1 MKTVFKDEKRKEY
14 LLKSVSRMAL
24 IAGAVLL
31 PLSPAAALAEE
42 TIAAALEEGIVVSA
56 SRTPTAA
63 KEVGSAVTVITAK
76 ELEERQVRATSD
88 ALRTVPGVAVSRSGP
103 LGQITQVRIRGAE
116 SNQTLVVIDGI
127 EMNNPASTSEFY
139 FNNLLTTGIGRIE
152 VLRGPQSALY
162 GSDAIGGVVNIVTK
176 EQEMGFTAATR
187 AELGSFNTTNAE
199 ASLGYGAERF
209 AVTGRIERLL
219 TDGISV
225 ADERAGNWE
234 KDKYANTTAQLK
246 ARFTPIEAL
255 EFNLS
260 GMLIESDSNL
270 DGSAAVVGAVD
281 SGDRSSSTQKYGMAS
296 GKLKLLDGAW
306 DHMLRAAYS
315 SDNTD
320 FKDGASVT
328 NFVSDG
334 TRIKYD
340 YLTNFTFATPDVA
353 NAGHTVSFA
362 AEREKEEMYTWSGF
376 SGPNTVIVVNYGYS
390 GEYRVSLWDS
400 LFLSGSLRYDDNDDL
415 FDDQVT
421 WRGTAAYLFD
431 SSGTRLHS
439 SIGRAVKNPTL
450 FDLYGSTPGFTGN
463 PNLDP
468 EEGLGWDAGIEQSL
482 LEDRLILDVTYFNNR
497 IKNLITGSGNTA
509 VNLPGTSH
517 IDGIEFTASTEPVE
531 NLRLDASYTFTNG
544 KDANGIELPRR
555 ARHIASLTGNYRFD
569 VAGRP
574 ANINLGIQYNGAQQD
589 TVFDS
594 FFPVA
599 MRTVTLGDYTLVN
612 LGASYEVAD
621 GAELYVR
628 GENLLNEKY
637 QEIYGYGA
645 PGAAVYAGFKLKFG
659 PY

>member
-1 MKTVFKDEKRKEY
+1 
-14 LLKSVSRMAL
+14 
-24 IAGAVLL
+24 
-31 PLSPAAALAEE
+31 
-42 TIAAALEEGIVVSA
+42 
-56 SRTPTAA
+56 
-63 KEVGSAVTVITAK
+63 
-76 ELEERQVRATSD
+76 
-88 ALRTVPGVAVSRSGP
+88 
-103 LGQITQVRIRGAE
+103 
-116 SNQTLVVIDGI
+116 

-376 SGPNTVIVVNYGYS
+376 SGPNTVSVVNYGYS

-468 EEGLGWDAGIEQSL
+468 EEGLGWD
-482 LEDRLILDVTYFNNR
+482 
-497 IKNLITGSGNTA
+497 
-509 VNLPGTSH
+509 
-517 IDGIEFTASTEPVE
+517 
-531 NLRLDASYTFTNG
+531 
-544 KDANGIELPRR
+544 
-555 ARHIASLTGNYRFD
+555 
-569 VAGRP
+569 
-574 ANINLGIQYNGAQQD
+574 
-589 TVFDS
+589 
-594 FFPVA
+594 
-599 MRTVTLGDYTLVN
+599 
-612 LGASYEVAD
+612 
-621 GAELYVR
+621 
-628 GENLLNEKY
+628 
-637 QEIYGYGA
+637 
-645 PGAAVYAGFKLKFG
+645 
-659 PY
+659 